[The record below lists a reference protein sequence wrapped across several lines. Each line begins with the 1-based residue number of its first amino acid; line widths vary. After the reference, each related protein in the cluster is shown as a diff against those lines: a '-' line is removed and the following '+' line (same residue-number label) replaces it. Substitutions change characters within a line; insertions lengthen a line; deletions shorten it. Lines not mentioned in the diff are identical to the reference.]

1 MKKLLIGTAALACFS
16 VNAAE
21 EDINPWK
28 HCGIGAIIFDDN
40 GTAAA
45 LSNIIWDLGTTA
57 VSSQISSE
65 SSCEGKR
72 TKTAMFIQDNFK
84 QVMEQTSEGEGEH
97 IDVMLEM
104 LEVDSEQKA
113 TIIANLR
120 SKISSDTQ
128 PEGYYHLLVAAI

>member
-1 MKKLLIGTAALACFS
+1 MKKLLIATAAVACFS
-16 VNAAE
+16 ANAAE

-28 HCGIGAIIFDDN
+28 HCGIGALIFDDN

-65 SSCEGKR
+65 SSCEGNR

-84 QVMEQTSEGEGEH
+84 QVMEQTTEGEGKH
-97 IDVMLEM
+97 IDAMLEM
-104 LEVDSEQKA
+104 LEVDSEKRE

-120 SKISSDTQ
+120 AKISADTQ
-128 PEGYYHLLVAAI
+128 PEGYYNLLVAAI